1 MGCVDSAGPVRSG
14 GSVDAVD
21 SAGGSGDEAVAISSG
36 SARVAGASHAAAET
50 CGDAATDSRG
60 VSGASGTAEKS
71 LTGVA
76 THEGAAVPSVP
87 PMWRSSFPAMGT
99 RVDIIGW
106 GGEGMAI
113 VNALVEVVARHE
125 DLWSVF
131 RSSSEVSRLNAAF
144 RVDTSCVSDSGTL
157 AINGAHGSVDPTA
170 AATDAGASATSSDT
184 TKNSDAPHPTSHRP
198 QPSRE
203 GACDAGGRQGLVVS
217 EETDR
222 LLRDALRL
230 AEATGGAFNPLVGL
244 LVAAWDVRAMRA
256 AFVAGTPLPPA
267 PSARVVE
274 AALHASSWRLLSRV
288 GERQWALR
296 SVDDSAC
303 GTDTADV
310 GAPCVPG
317 DGTRDKQRE
326 RSSGRG
332 EDAANSSGARSS
344 GAQDAARVD
353 ASGARALVGCETDLG
368 TAVLPGDQ
376 GHDALS
382 PRVDLGGIAK
392 GYTADACRD
401 LAVSMGA
408 RGVLVS
414 VGTSSVSVFGTRADG
429 SAWRAGLRDPCGV
442 PTAVSGVVELPVGD
456 MASLSTSGDNLG
468 PLGSLCAARDGERG
482 VADSADDHARECAPE
497 HCDGARPVDGSGG
510 AGSSV
515 AVNAAARETTRET
528 GVGGCVY
535 DGAQSGGDC
544 VHGGAQGGGGCAG
557 GGVSGESSVAGGAGS
572 DGVIAEA
579 RTDARTHATVIAAEL
594 GAPTG
599 GGQASSLRET
609 SRETDAGGCVHGGAQ
624 GGGDCAGG
632 GVSGESS
639 VAGGAEARSDA
650 RTHATVIA
658 AELGAPTGGGQASSL
673 RETPR
678 ETGASGCVHGGAQG
692 GGGCAGGDASGGVS
706 GEGSVTGGA
715 EARSDARTHAT
726 VIAAELGAPTGGGQ
740 ASSLRETPV
749 CATDATVSSHA
760 DGAAPSSRLL
770 DHHIIDPRTGYPARA
785 GVRQVSVVA
794 TSGVLA
800 EALSTALLVDPSL
813 DVDAVV
819 ARWARVT
826 GTPASAQVVGLVRA
840 EQG

>member
-1 MGCVDSAGPVRSG
+1 M
-14 GSVDAVD
+14 GSVGAVRH
-21 SAGGSGDEAVAISSG
+21 AGGAGDEAVAISSG
-36 SARVAGASHAAAET
+36 SARAAGASHAAAET

-76 THEGAAVPSVP
+76 AHEGAADAAL
-87 PMWRSSFPAMGT
+87 MWRSSFPAMGT

-106 GGEGMAI
+106 GGEGMTI

-131 RSSSEVSRLNAAF
+131 RSSSEVSRLNAAL

-157 AINGAHGSVDPTA
+157 TINGAHGSLDPTA

-184 TKNSDAPHPTSHRP
+184 TKNSDAPHPASHSP

-203 GACDAGGRQGLVVS
+203 GACDAGVRPGLVVS

-222 LLRDALRL
+222 LLRDALTL
-230 AEATGGAFNPLVGL
+230 AEATGGAFNPLVGP

-256 AFVAGTPLPPA
+256 AFVAGTPLPSA

-344 GAQDAARVD
+344 GAQDVARVD
-353 ASGARALVGCETDLG
+353 ASGARALVGCG
-368 TAVLPGDQ
+368 TFTGAAVLPGDQ
-376 GHDALS
+376 GRDALS

-429 SAWRAGLRDPCGV
+429 SAWRAGLRDPNGA

-482 VADSADDHARECAPE
+482 IADSADDHARECAPE

-515 AVNAAARETTRET
+515 AANAIARETTRET
-528 GVGGCVY
+528 G
-535 DGAQSGGDC
+535 ASGC

-594 GAPTG
+594 G
-599 GGQASSLRET
+599 
-609 SRETDAGGCVHGGAQ
+609 
-624 GGGDCAGG
+624 
-632 GVSGESS
+632 
-639 VAGGAEARSDA
+639 VA
-650 RTHATVIA
+650 
-658 AELGAPTGGGQASSL
+658 TGGGQASSL

-678 ETGASGCVHGGAQG
+678 ETGVGGCVHGGAQG

-706 GEGSVTGGA
+706 GEGSVAGGA

-785 GVRQVSVVA
+785 GLRQVSVVA

>member
-1 MGCVDSAGPVRSG
+1 
-14 GSVDAVD
+14 
-21 SAGGSGDEAVAISSG
+21 
-36 SARVAGASHAAAET
+36 
-50 CGDAATDSRG
+50 
-60 VSGASGTAEKS
+60 
-71 LTGVA
+71 
-76 THEGAAVPSVP
+76 
-87 PMWRSSFPAMGT
+87 MWRSSFPAMGT

-106 GGEGMAI
+106 GGEGMTI

-131 RSSSEVSRLNAAF
+131 RSSSEVSRLDAAL

-157 AINGAHGSVDPTA
+157 AINGAHGSTGPTDV
-170 AATDAGASATSSDT
+170 ATAAGASATSSDT
-184 TKNSDAPHPTSHRP
+184 AKNSDAPHPASHRP

-203 GACDAGGRQGLVVS
+203 GACDAGVRQGLVVS

-222 LLRDALRL
+222 LLRDALTL
-230 AEATGGAFNPLVGL
+230 AEATGGAFNPLVGP
-244 LVAAWDVRAMRA
+244 LVAAWDVRAMRG
-256 AFVAGTPLPPA
+256 AFVAGAPLPPA

-332 EDAANSSGARSS
+332 EDTANSSGA
-344 GAQDAARVD
+344 QDTARVD

-429 SAWRAGLRDPCGV
+429 SAWRAGLRDPNGA

-468 PLGSLCAARDGERG
+468 PLGGLCAARDGERG

-497 HCDGARPVDGSGG
+497 HCDDARPVDGSG
-510 AGSSV
+510 V

-528 GVGGCVY
+528 GVGGCV
-535 DGAQSGGDC
+535 
-544 VHGGAQGGGGCAG
+544 HGGAQGGGGCAG
-557 GGVSGESSVAGGAGS
+557 GDASGGVSGAGSVAGGAGS

-609 SRETDAGGCVHGGAQ
+609 TRETGVGGCVHGGAQGGGDCAGGDASGGVSGESSVVGGAGSDGVIAEACNDARTHATVIAAEPGAPTGGGQASSLRETSRETDAGGCVHGGAQGGGGCAGGGVSGASSVAGGEARSDARTHATVIAAELGVPTGGGQASSLRETSRETDAGGCVHGGAQ
-624 GGGDCAGG
+624 GGGDCVHGGAQGGGGCAGG

-639 VAGGAEARSDA
+639 VAGGAGSDG
-650 RTHATVIA
+650 VI
-658 AELGAPTGGGQASSL
+658 
-673 RETPR
+673 
-678 ETGASGCVHGGAQG
+678 
-692 GGGCAGGDASGGVS
+692 
-706 GEGSVTGGA
+706 A

-726 VIAAELGAPTGGGQ
+726 VIASELGAPTGGGQ

>member
-1 MGCVDSAGPVRSG
+1 MGCVDSAGPVG
-14 GSVDAVD
+14 AVD

-36 SARVAGASHAAAET
+36 YARAAGASHAAAET

-60 VSGASGTAEKS
+60 VSGASGTAEKT
-71 LTGVA
+71 LTGA
-76 THEGAAVPSVP
+76 AAHEGAAVPSVP

-144 RVDTSCVSDSGTL
+144 RVDTSCVSDSGIL
-157 AINGAHGSVDPTA
+157 AINGAHGSTGPTA
-170 AATDAGASATSSDT
+170 AGASATSSDT
-184 TKNSDAPHPTSHRP
+184 TKNSDALHPASHRP

-203 GACDAGGRQGLVVS
+203 GACDAKVSPGLVVS

-222 LLRDALRL
+222 LLRDALTL
-230 AEATGGAFNPLVGL
+230 AEATGGAFNPLVGP

-326 RSSGRG
+326 RSSGRR
-332 EDAANSSGARSS
+332 EDAANSS

-368 TAVLPGDQ
+368 AAVLPGDQ

-392 GYTADACRD
+392 GYTADTCRD

-429 SAWRAGLRDPCGV
+429 SAWRAGLRDPNGA
-442 PTAVSGVVELPVGD
+442 PTAVSGVVELPAGD

-468 PLGSLCAARDGERG
+468 PLGGLCAARDGERG
-482 VADSADDHARECAPE
+482 VADSADDHARECAPD
-497 HCDGARPVDGSGG
+497 HCDGARPVDGSG
-510 AGSSV
+510 V
-515 AVNAAARETTRET
+515 AVNAVARETTRET
-528 GVGGCVY
+528 GASGCVY

-572 DGVIAEA
+572 DGVISEA
-579 RTDARTHATVIAAEL
+579 RTDARTHATVIAAEP

-632 GVSGESS
+632 DASGGVSGESS
-639 VAGGAEARSDA
+639 VAGGAGSDGVISEARTDA

-658 AELGAPTGGGQASSL
+658 AEP
-673 RETPR
+673 
-678 ETGASGCVHGGAQG
+678 
-692 GGGCAGGDASGGVS
+692 
-706 GEGSVTGGA
+706 
-715 EARSDARTHAT
+715 
-726 VIAAELGAPTGGGQ
+726 GAPTGGGQ

-770 DHHIIDPRTGYPARA
+770 NHHIIDPRTGYPARA

-840 EQG
+840 ERG

>member
-1 MGCVDSAGPVRSG
+1 MGCVDSAGPVG
-14 GSVDAVD
+14 AVD

-76 THEGAAVPSVP
+76 AHEGAAVPSVP

-230 AEATGGAFNPLVGL
+230 AEATGGAFNPLVGP
-244 LVAAWDVRAMRA
+244 LVAAWDVRAMRG
-256 AFVAGTPLPPA
+256 AFVAGAPLPPA

-332 EDAANSSGARSS
+332 EDAANSSGA
-344 GAQDAARVD
+344 QDTARVD

-429 SAWRAGLRDPCGV
+429 SAWRAGLRDPNGA

-468 PLGSLCAARDGERG
+468 PLGGLCAARDGEHG

-497 HCDGARPVDGSGG
+497 HCDDARPVDGSG
-510 AGSSV
+510 V
-515 AVNAAARETTRET
+515 AVNAAARETPRET
-528 GVGGCVY
+528 GASGCVY

-632 GVSGESS
+632 DASGGVSGESS
-639 VAGGAEARSDA
+639 VAGGAGSDGVIAEARTDA

-658 AELGAPTGGGQASSL
+658 AEP
-673 RETPR
+673 
-678 ETGASGCVHGGAQG
+678 
-692 GGGCAGGDASGGVS
+692 
-706 GEGSVTGGA
+706 
-715 EARSDARTHAT
+715 
-726 VIAAELGAPTGGGQ
+726 GAPTGGGQ

>member
-1 MGCVDSAGPVRSG
+1 
-14 GSVDAVD
+14 
-21 SAGGSGDEAVAISSG
+21 
-36 SARVAGASHAAAET
+36 
-50 CGDAATDSRG
+50 
-60 VSGASGTAEKS
+60 
-71 LTGVA
+71 
-76 THEGAAVPSVP
+76 
-87 PMWRSSFPAMGT
+87 MWRSSFPAMGT

-106 GGEGMAI
+106 GGEGMTI

-144 RVDTSCVSDSGTL
+144 RVDTSCVSDSGIL
-157 AINGAHGSVDPTA
+157 AINGAHGSTGPTD
-170 AATDAGASATSSDT
+170 AATAAGASAASSDT
-184 TKNSDAPHPTSHRP
+184 TKNSDAPHPASHRP

-203 GACDAGGRQGLVVS
+203 GTCDAGGRQGLVVS

-222 LLRDALRL
+222 LLCDALTL
-230 AEATGGAFNPLVGL
+230 AEATGGAFNPLVGP
-244 LVAAWDVRAMRA
+244 LVAAWDVRAMRG
-256 AFVAGTPLPPA
+256 AFVAGAPLPPA

-274 AALHASSWRLLSRV
+274 AALYASSWRLLSRV

-317 DGTRDKQRE
+317 DGTRNKQRE

-332 EDAANSSGARSS
+332 EDTANSSGA
-344 GAQDAARVD
+344 QDTARVD

-401 LAVSMGA
+401 LAMSMGA

-429 SAWRAGLRDPCGV
+429 SAWRAGLRDPRGA
-442 PTAVSGVVELPVGD
+442 PTAVSGVVELPAGD

-468 PLGSLCAARDGERG
+468 PLGGLCAARDGEHG
-482 VADSADDHARECAPE
+482 VADSADDHARECSPE
-497 HCDGARPVDGSGG
+497 HCDGARPVDGG
-510 AGSSV
+510 SV

-535 DGAQSGGDC
+535 
-544 VHGGAQGGGGCAG
+544 GGAQGGGGCAG
-557 GGVSGESSVAGGAGS
+557 GDASGGVSGAGSVAGG
-572 DGVIAEA
+572 AEA
-579 RTDARTHATVIAAEL
+579 RTDARTHATIIAAEL

-609 SRETDAGGCVHGGAQ
+609 T
-624 GGGDCAGG
+624 
-632 GVSGESS
+632 
-639 VAGGAEARSDA
+639 
-650 RTHATVIA
+650 
-658 AELGAPTGGGQASSL
+658 
-673 RETPR
+673 R

-692 GGGCAGGDASGGVS
+692 GGDCAGGDASGGVS
-706 GEGSVTGGA
+706 GESSVAGGA
-715 EARSDARTHAT
+715 GSDGVISEARTDARTHAT
-726 VIAAELGAPTGGGQ
+726 VIAAEPGAPTGGGQ

-749 CATDATVSSHA
+749 CATDATVSYHA

-840 EQG
+840 AQG

>member
-1 MGCVDSAGPVRSG
+1 
-14 GSVDAVD
+14 
-21 SAGGSGDEAVAISSG
+21 
-36 SARVAGASHAAAET
+36 
-50 CGDAATDSRG
+50 
-60 VSGASGTAEKS
+60 
-71 LTGVA
+71 
-76 THEGAAVPSVP
+76 
-87 PMWRSSFPAMGT
+87 MWRSSFPAMGT

-106 GGEGMAI
+106 GGEGMTI

-157 AINGAHGSVDPTA
+157 AINGAHGSTGPTDV
-170 AATDAGASATSSDT
+170 ATAAGASATSSDT
-184 TKNSDAPHPTSHRP
+184 AKNSDALHPASHRP

-203 GACDAGGRQGLVVS
+203 GACDAGVRQGLVVS

-222 LLRDALRL
+222 LLRDALTL
-230 AEATGGAFNPLVGL
+230 AEATGGAFNPLVGP
-244 LVAAWDVRAMRA
+244 LVAAWDVRAMRG
-256 AFVAGTPLPPA
+256 AFVAGAPLPPA

-332 EDAANSSGARSS
+332 EDTANSSGARSS
-344 GAQDAARVD
+344 GAQDVARVD
-353 ASGARALVGCETDLG
+353 ASGARALVGCG
-368 TAVLPGDQ
+368 TFTGAAVVPGDQ
-376 GHDALS
+376 GRDALS

-392 GYTADACRD
+392 GYTADTCRD

-429 SAWRAGLRDPCGV
+429 SAWRAGLRDPNGA
-442 PTAVSGVVELPVGD
+442 PTAVSGVVELPAGD

-468 PLGSLCAARDGERG
+468 PLGGLCAARDGERG

-497 HCDGARPVDGSGG
+497 HCDDARPADGSGV
-510 AGSSV
+510 S
-515 AVNAAARETTRET
+515 VNAAARETIRET
-528 GVGGCVY
+528 G
-535 DGAQSGGDC
+535 ASGC
-544 VHGGAQGGGGCAG
+544 VHGGGQGDGDCAG
-557 GGVSGESSVAGGAGS
+557 GDASGGVSGEG
-572 DGVIAEA
+572 
-579 RTDARTHATVIAAEL
+579 
-594 GAPTG
+594 
-599 GGQASSLRET
+599 
-609 SRETDAGGCVHGGAQ
+609 
-624 GGGDCAGG
+624 
-632 GVSGESS
+632 S

-658 AELGAPTGGGQASSL
+658 AELGAPTGG
-673 RETPR
+673 R
-678 ETGASGCVHGGAQG
+678 
-692 GGGCAGGDASGGVS
+692 
-706 GEGSVTGGA
+706 
-715 EARSDARTHAT
+715 
-726 VIAAELGAPTGGGQ
+726 Q

>member
-1 MGCVDSAGPVRSG
+1 MGAVRP
-14 GSVDAVD
+14 
-21 SAGGSGDEAVAISSG
+21 AGGSGDEAVAISSG
-36 SARVAGASHAAAET
+36 YARAAGASHAAAET

-76 THEGAAVPSVP
+76 AHEGAADAAL
-87 PMWRSSFPAMGT
+87 MWRSSFPAMGT

-106 GGEGMAI
+106 GGEGMTI

-131 RSSSEVSRLNAAF
+131 RSSSEVSRLNAAL

-157 AINGAHGSVDPTA
+157 TINGAHGSLDPTA

-184 TKNSDAPHPTSHRP
+184 TKNSDAPHPASHRP

-203 GACDAGGRQGLVVS
+203 GACDAGVRPGLVVS

-222 LLRDALRL
+222 LLRDALTL
-230 AEATGGAFNPLVGL
+230 AEATGGAFNPLVGP

-256 AFVAGTPLPPA
+256 AFVAGAPLPPA
-267 PSARVVE
+267 PPARVVE

-332 EDAANSSGARSS
+332 EDAANSSGA
-344 GAQDAARVD
+344 QDVARVD
-353 ASGARALVGCETDLG
+353 ASGARALVSCG
-368 TAVLPGDQ
+368 TFTGAAVLPGDQ
-376 GHDALS
+376 GRDALS

-429 SAWRAGLRDPCGV
+429 SAWRAGLRDPNGA

-468 PLGSLCAARDGERG
+468 PLGGLCAARDGERG
-482 VADSADDHARECAPE
+482 VADSADDHARECVPE
-497 HCDGARPVDGSGG
+497 HCDDARPVDGSG
-510 AGSSV
+510 V
-515 AVNAAARETTRET
+515 AVNAAARETPRET
-528 GVGGCVY
+528 GASGCVY

-557 GGVSGESSVAGGAGS
+557 GGVSGESSVEGGAGS
-572 DGVIAEA
+572 DGVISEA

-632 GVSGESS
+632 DASGGVSGESS
-639 VAGGAEARSDA
+639 VEGGAGSDGVISEARTDA

-658 AELGAPTGGGQASSL
+658 AEP
-673 RETPR
+673 
-678 ETGASGCVHGGAQG
+678 
-692 GGGCAGGDASGGVS
+692 
-706 GEGSVTGGA
+706 
-715 EARSDARTHAT
+715 
-726 VIAAELGAPTGGGQ
+726 GAPTGGGQ

-840 EQG
+840 ERG

>member
-1 MGCVDSAGPVRSG
+1 
-14 GSVDAVD
+14 
-21 SAGGSGDEAVAISSG
+21 
-36 SARVAGASHAAAET
+36 
-50 CGDAATDSRG
+50 
-60 VSGASGTAEKS
+60 
-71 LTGVA
+71 
-76 THEGAAVPSVP
+76 
-87 PMWRSSFPAMGT
+87 MWRSSFPAMGT

-106 GGEGMAI
+106 GGEGMTI

-131 RSSSEVSRLNAAF
+131 RSSSEISRLNAAF

-157 AINGAHGSVDPTA
+157 AINGAHGSTDPTD
-170 AATDAGASATSSDT
+170 AATAPGASAVSSDI
-184 TKNSDAPHPTSHRP
+184 TKNSDAPHPTCHRP

-222 LLRDALRL
+222 LLRDALTL
-230 AEATGGAFNPLVGL
+230 AEATGGAFNPLVGP

-256 AFVAGTPLPPA
+256 AFVAGTPLPSA

-344 GAQDAARVD
+344 GAQDVARVD
-353 ASGARALVGCETDLG
+353 ASGARALVSCETDTG
-368 TAVLPGDQ
+368 AAVLPGAQ
-376 GHDALS
+376 GRDALS

-429 SAWRAGLRDPCGV
+429 SAWRAGLRDPRGV
-442 PTAVSGVVELPVGD
+442 LTAVSGVVELPVGD

-468 PLGSLCAARDGERG
+468 PLGSLCAARDGEHG
-482 VADSADDHARECAPE
+482 VADSADDYARECAPE

-515 AVNAAARETTRET
+515 AANAIARETTRET
-528 GVGGCVY
+528 G
-535 DGAQSGGDC
+535 ASGC

-594 GAPTG
+594 GVATG

-632 GVSGESS
+632 DASGGVSGEGS

-678 ETGASGCVHGGAQG
+678 ETGVGGCVHGGAQS

-706 GEGSVTGGA
+706 GAGSVAGGA
-715 EARSDARTHAT
+715 EARTDARTHAT
-726 VIAAELGAPTGGGQ
+726 VIAAELGVPTGGGQ

-840 EQG
+840 ERG

>member
-1 MGCVDSAGPVRSG
+1 MDSVGPVRSG
-14 GSVDAVD
+14 GSVGVVR
-21 SAGGSGDEAVAISSG
+21 SAGGSGDEAVAMFPG
-36 SARVAGASHAAAET
+36 SARAAGASHTAAET

-60 VSGASGTAEKS
+60 VSGVPGAAEES
-71 LTGVA
+71 HTGVA
-76 THEGAAVPSVP
+76 AHEGAAVPSVP

-131 RSSSEVSRLNAAF
+131 RPSSEISRLNAAF
-144 RVDTSCVSDSGTL
+144 RVDSSCVPDSGTL
-157 AINGAHGSVDPTA
+157 TIRGTHGSGDPTA
-170 AATDAGASATSSDT
+170 AGASATSSDT
-184 TKNSDAPHPTSHRP
+184 TKNSDAPHASCHRP

-203 GACDAGGRQGLVVS
+203 GTSNAGVSPGLVVS

-222 LLRDALRL
+222 LLRDALTL
-230 AEATGGAFNPLVGL
+230 AEATGGAFNPLVGP

-256 AFVAGTPLPPA
+256 AFVAGAPLPPA

-274 AALHASSWRLLSRV
+274 AAVHASSWRSLSRV
-288 GERQWALR
+288 GERQWALS

-303 GTDTADV
+303 RTDAAGP
-310 GAPCVPG
+310 GARCVPG

-326 RSSGRG
+326 GALGRG
-332 EDAANSSGARSS
+332 RAGAARSG

-353 ASGARALVGCETDLG
+353 ASGARALVGCETDTG
-368 TAVLPGDQ
+368 VAVLPGDQ
-376 GHDALS
+376 GRDALS

-414 VGTSSVSVFGTRADG
+414 VGTSSVAVFGTRADV
-429 SAWRAGLRDPCGV
+429 SAWRVGMRDPRGA

-468 PLGSLCAARDGERG
+468 PLGGLGAARDGERG
-482 VADSADDHARECAPE
+482 VADSADDHAREYAPE
-497 HCDGARPVDGSGG
+497 HCDAARPVDGSGG

-515 AVNAAARETTRET
+515 AVNAAARETSRET
-528 GVGGCVY
+528 GAGG
-535 DGAQSGGDC
+535 C
-544 VHGGAQGGGGCAG
+544 VHGGAQGGGDCAG
-557 GGVSGESSVAGGAGS
+557 GDASGGVSGEGSVAGGAGS

-579 RTDARTHATVIAAEL
+579 RTDGRTHATVIAAEP

-599 GGQASSLRET
+599 RGQASSLRET
-609 SRETDAGGCVHGGAQ
+609 T
-624 GGGDCAGG
+624 
-632 GVSGESS
+632 
-639 VAGGAEARSDA
+639 
-650 RTHATVIA
+650 
-658 AELGAPTGGGQASSL
+658 
-673 RETPR
+673 
-678 ETGASGCVHGGAQG
+678 
-692 GGGCAGGDASGGVS
+692 
-706 GEGSVTGGA
+706 
-715 EARSDARTHAT
+715 
-726 VIAAELGAPTGGGQ
+726 
-740 ASSLRETPV
+740 RETPV
-749 CATDATVSSHA
+749 YATDATASSHV

-826 GTPASAQVVGLVRA
+826 GTPASAQVVGLARA

>member
-1 MGCVDSAGPVRSG
+1 
-14 GSVDAVD
+14 
-21 SAGGSGDEAVAISSG
+21 
-36 SARVAGASHAAAET
+36 
-50 CGDAATDSRG
+50 
-60 VSGASGTAEKS
+60 
-71 LTGVA
+71 
-76 THEGAAVPSVP
+76 
-87 PMWRSSFPAMGT
+87 MWRSSFPAMGT

-106 GGEGMAI
+106 GGEGMTI

-131 RSSSEVSRLNAAF
+131 RSSSEISRLNAAF

-157 AINGAHGSVDPTA
+157 AINGAHGSTDPTD
-170 AATDAGASATSSDT
+170 AATAPGASAVSSDI
-184 TKNSDAPHPTSHRP
+184 TKNSDAPHPTCHRP

-222 LLRDALRL
+222 LLRDALTL
-230 AEATGGAFNPLVGL
+230 AEATGGAFNPLVGS

-256 AFVAGTPLPPA
+256 AFVAGAPLPPA

-332 EDAANSSGARSS
+332 EDAANSSGA
-344 GAQDAARVD
+344 QDVARVD
-353 ASGARALVGCETDLG
+353 ASGARALVGCG
-368 TAVLPGDQ
+368 TFTGAAVLPGDQ
-376 GHDALS
+376 GCDALS

-497 HCDGARPVDGSGG
+497 HCDGARPVDGSG
-510 AGSSV
+510 V
-515 AVNAAARETTRET
+515 AVNAAARETPRET
-528 GVGGCVY
+528 GASGCVY

-544 VHGGAQGGGGCAG
+544 AGGDAS
-557 GGVSGESSVAGGAGS
+557 GGVSGEGSVAGDVGS
-572 DGVIAEA
+572 DGVISEA

-594 GAPTG
+594 GVATG

-609 SRETDAGGCVHGGAQ
+609 SRETDVGGCAHGG
-624 GGGDCAGG
+624 
-632 GVSGESS
+632 V
-639 VAGGAEARSDA
+639 
-650 RTHATVIA
+650 
-658 AELGAPTGGGQASSL
+658 
-673 RETPR
+673 
-678 ETGASGCVHGGAQG
+678 QG

-706 GEGSVTGGA
+706 GEGSVAGGA
-715 EARSDARTHAT
+715 EARTDARTHAT
-726 VIAAELGAPTGGGQ
+726 VIAAELGVPTGGGQ

-840 EQG
+840 ERG

>member
-1 MGCVDSAGPVRSG
+1 
-14 GSVDAVD
+14 
-21 SAGGSGDEAVAISSG
+21 
-36 SARVAGASHAAAET
+36 
-50 CGDAATDSRG
+50 
-60 VSGASGTAEKS
+60 
-71 LTGVA
+71 
-76 THEGAAVPSVP
+76 
-87 PMWRSSFPAMGT
+87 MWRSSFPAMGT

-106 GGEGMAI
+106 GGEGMTI

-144 RVDTSCVSDSGTL
+144 RVDTSCVSDSGIL
-157 AINGAHGSVDPTA
+157 AINGAHGSTGPTD
-170 AATDAGASATSSDT
+170 AATAAGASAASSDT
-184 TKNSDAPHPTSHRP
+184 TKNSDAPYPSSHCP

-203 GACDAGGRQGLVVS
+203 GACDAGGCQGLVVS

-222 LLRDALRL
+222 LLRDALTL
-230 AEATGGAFNPLVGL
+230 AEATGGAFNPLVGP
-244 LVAAWDVRAMRA
+244 LVAAWDVRAMRG
-256 AFVAGTPLPPA
+256 AFVAGAPLPPA

-274 AALHASSWRLLSRV
+274 AALYASSWRLLSRV

-332 EDAANSSGARSS
+332 EDTANSSGA
-344 GAQDAARVD
+344 QDTARVD

-429 SAWRAGLRDPCGV
+429 SAWRAGLRDPNGA

-468 PLGSLCAARDGERG
+468 PLGGLCAARDGERG
-482 VADSADDHARECAPE
+482 VADSADDHARECVPE
-497 HCDGARPVDGSGG
+497 HCDDARPADGSGV
-510 AGSSV
+510 S
-515 AVNAAARETTRET
+515 VNAAARETIRET
-528 GVGGCVY
+528 G
-535 DGAQSGGDC
+535 ASGC
-544 VHGGAQGGGGCAG
+544 VHGGGQGDGDCAG
-557 GGVSGESSVAGGAGS
+557 GDASGGVSGEG
-572 DGVIAEA
+572 
-579 RTDARTHATVIAAEL
+579 
-594 GAPTG
+594 
-599 GGQASSLRET
+599 
-609 SRETDAGGCVHGGAQ
+609 
-624 GGGDCAGG
+624 
-632 GVSGESS
+632 S

-658 AELGAPTGGGQASSL
+658 AELGAPTGGGKASSL

-678 ETGASGCVHGGAQG
+678 ETGVGGCVHGGAQG
-692 GGGCAGGDASGGVS
+692 GGGCAGGGVS
-706 GEGSVTGGA
+706 GEGSVAGGA

>member
-1 MGCVDSAGPVRSG
+1 MRAVGCVDSAGPVRSG
-14 GSVDAVD
+14 GSAGAVRPGG
-21 SAGGSGDEAVAISSG
+21 SVGAVRSGGGSGDEAVAISSG
-36 SARVAGASHAAAET
+36 YARAAGASHAAAET

-76 THEGAAVPSVP
+76 AHEGAVDAAL
-87 PMWRSSFPAMGT
+87 MWRSSFPAMGT

-230 AEATGGAFNPLVGL
+230 AEATGGAFNPLVGP
-244 LVAAWDVRAMRA
+244 LVAAWDVRAMRG
-256 AFVAGTPLPPA
+256 AFVAGAPLPPA

-317 DGTRDKQRE
+317 DGTCDKQRE

-344 GAQDAARVD
+344 GAQDVARVD
-353 ASGARALVGCETDLG
+353 ASGARALAGCETDLG

-392 GYTADACRD
+392 GYTADTCRD

-429 SAWRAGLRDPCGV
+429 SAWRVGMRDPRGA

-468 PLGSLCAARDGERG
+468 PLGGLGAARDGERG
-482 VADSADDHARECAPE
+482 VADSADDHAREYAPE
-497 HCDGARPVDGSGG
+497 HCDAARPVDGSGG

-515 AVNAAARETTRET
+515 AVNAAARETSRET
-528 GVGGCVY
+528 GAGG
-535 DGAQSGGDC
+535 C
-544 VHGGAQGGGGCAG
+544 VHGGAQGGGDCAG
-557 GGVSGESSVAGGAGS
+557 GDASGGVSGEGSVAGGAGS

-579 RTDARTHATVIAAEL
+579 RTDGRTHATVIAVEP

-609 SRETDAGGCVHGGAQ
+609 T
-624 GGGDCAGG
+624 
-632 GVSGESS
+632 
-639 VAGGAEARSDA
+639 
-650 RTHATVIA
+650 
-658 AELGAPTGGGQASSL
+658 
-673 RETPR
+673 
-678 ETGASGCVHGGAQG
+678 
-692 GGGCAGGDASGGVS
+692 
-706 GEGSVTGGA
+706 
-715 EARSDARTHAT
+715 
-726 VIAAELGAPTGGGQ
+726 
-740 ASSLRETPV
+740 RETPV
-749 CATDATVSSHA
+749 YATDATASSHV

-826 GTPASAQVVGLVRA
+826 GTPASAQIVGLARA

>member
-1 MGCVDSAGPVRSG
+1 
-14 GSVDAVD
+14 
-21 SAGGSGDEAVAISSG
+21 
-36 SARVAGASHAAAET
+36 
-50 CGDAATDSRG
+50 
-60 VSGASGTAEKS
+60 
-71 LTGVA
+71 
-76 THEGAAVPSVP
+76 
-87 PMWRSSFPAMGT
+87 MWRSSFPAMGT

-106 GGEGMAI
+106 GGEGMTI

-144 RVDTSCVSDSGTL
+144 RVDTSCVSDSGIL
-157 AINGAHGSVDPTA
+157 AINGAHGSTGPTD
-170 AATDAGASATSSDT
+170 AATAAGASAASSDT
-184 TKNSDAPHPTSHRP
+184 TKNSDAPHPASHRP

-203 GACDAGGRQGLVVS
+203 GTCDAGGRQGLVVS

-222 LLRDALRL
+222 LLCDALTL
-230 AEATGGAFNPLVGL
+230 AEATGGAFNPLVGP
-244 LVAAWDVRAMRA
+244 LVAAWDVRAMRG
-256 AFVAGTPLPPA
+256 AFVAGAPLPPA

-274 AALHASSWRLLSRV
+274 AALYASSWRLLSRV

-317 DGTRDKQRE
+317 DGTRNKQRE

-332 EDAANSSGARSS
+332 EDTANSSGA
-344 GAQDAARVD
+344 QDTARVD

-401 LAVSMGA
+401 LAMSMGA

-429 SAWRAGLRDPCGV
+429 SAWRAGLRDPRGA
-442 PTAVSGVVELPVGD
+442 PTAVSGVVELPAGD

-468 PLGSLCAARDGERG
+468 PLGGLCAARDGEHG
-482 VADSADDHARECAPE
+482 VADSADDHARECSPE
-497 HCDGARPVDGSGG
+497 HCDGARPVDGG
-510 AGSSV
+510 SV

-535 DGAQSGGDC
+535 GGAQGGGGCAGGDASGGVSGAGSVAGGAEARTDARTHATIIAAELGAPTGGGQASSLRETTRETGASGC

-557 GGVSGESSVAGGAGS
+557 GDASGGVSGAGSVAGGAGS

-594 GAPTG
+594 GVATG
-599 GGQASSLRET
+599 GGQASSL
-609 SRETDAGGCVHGGAQ
+609 H
-624 GGGDCAGG
+624 
-632 GVSGESS
+632 
-639 VAGGAEARSDA
+639 
-650 RTHATVIA
+650 
-658 AELGAPTGGGQASSL
+658 
-673 RETPR
+673 
-678 ETGASGCVHGGAQG
+678 
-692 GGGCAGGDASGGVS
+692 
-706 GEGSVTGGA
+706 
-715 EARSDARTHAT
+715 
-726 VIAAELGAPTGGGQ
+726 
-740 ASSLRETPV
+740 ETPV

-840 EQG
+840 AQG

>member
-1 MGCVDSAGPVRSG
+1 
-14 GSVDAVD
+14 
-21 SAGGSGDEAVAISSG
+21 
-36 SARVAGASHAAAET
+36 
-50 CGDAATDSRG
+50 
-60 VSGASGTAEKS
+60 
-71 LTGVA
+71 
-76 THEGAAVPSVP
+76 
-87 PMWRSSFPAMGT
+87 MWRSSFPAMGT

-144 RVDTSCVSDSGTL
+144 RVGTSCVSDSGTL
-157 AINGAHGSVDPTA
+157 AINGAHGSTGPAA
-170 AATDAGASATSSDT
+170 AATAAGASTTSSDT
-184 TKNSDAPHPTSHRP
+184 TKNSDAPHPASHRP

-222 LLRDALRL
+222 LLRDALTL
-230 AEATGGAFNPLVGL
+230 AEATGGAFNPLVGP
-244 LVAAWDVRAMRA
+244 LVAAWDVRAMRG
-256 AFVAGTPLPPA
+256 AFVAGAPLPPA

-274 AALHASSWRLLSRV
+274 TALHASSWRSLMRL

-303 GTDTADV
+303 GNDTADV

-332 EDAANSSGARSS
+332 EDAANSR
-344 GAQDAARVD
+344 GAQDMARVD

-376 GHDALS
+376 GRDALS

-429 SAWRAGLRDPCGV
+429 SAWRAGLRDPNGA

-468 PLGSLCAARDGERG
+468 PLGGLCAARDGERG

-497 HCDGARPVDGSGG
+497 HCDDARPVDGSG
-510 AGSSV
+510 V

-528 GVGGCVY
+528 GVGG
-535 DGAQSGGDC
+535 C

-579 RTDARTHATVIAAEL
+579 R
-594 GAPTG
+594 
-599 GGQASSLRET
+599 
-609 SRETDAGGCVHGGAQ
+609 
-624 GGGDCAGG
+624 
-632 GVSGESS
+632 
-639 VAGGAEARSDA
+639 SDA

-658 AELGAPTGGGQASSL
+658 AELG
-673 RETPR
+673 
-678 ETGASGCVHGGAQG
+678 V
-692 GGGCAGGDASGGVS
+692 
-706 GEGSVTGGA
+706 
-715 EARSDARTHAT
+715 
-726 VIAAELGAPTGGGQ
+726 PTGGGQ

>member
-1 MGCVDSAGPVRSG
+1 MRAVGCVDSAGPVGAVDSAGPVRSG
-14 GSVDAVD
+14 GSVGAVR

-36 SARVAGASHAAAET
+36 SARAAGASHAAAET

-60 VSGASGTAEKS
+60 ASGASGTAEKT
-71 LTGVA
+71 LTGA
-76 THEGAAVPSVP
+76 AAHEGAAVPSVP

-144 RVDTSCVSDSGTL
+144 RVDTSCVSDSGIL
-157 AINGAHGSVDPTA
+157 AINGAHGSTGPTA
-170 AATDAGASATSSDT
+170 AGASATSSDT
-184 TKNSDAPHPTSHRP
+184 TKNSDALHPASHRP

-203 GACDAGGRQGLVVS
+203 GACDAKVSPGLVVS

-222 LLRDALRL
+222 LLRDALTL
-230 AEATGGAFNPLVGL
+230 AEATGGAFNPLVGP

-326 RSSGRG
+326 RSSGRR
-332 EDAANSSGARSS
+332 EDAANSS

-368 TAVLPGDQ
+368 AAVLPGDQ

-392 GYTADACRD
+392 GYTADTCRD

-429 SAWRAGLRDPCGV
+429 SAWRAGLRDPNGA
-442 PTAVSGVVELPVGD
+442 PTAVSGVVELPAGD

-468 PLGSLCAARDGERG
+468 PLGGLCAARDGERG
-482 VADSADDHARECAPE
+482 VADSADDHARECAPD
-497 HCDGARPVDGSGG
+497 HCDGARPVDGSG
-510 AGSSV
+510 V
-515 AVNAAARETTRET
+515 AVNAVARETTRET
-528 GVGGCVY
+528 GASGCVY

-572 DGVIAEA
+572 DGVISEA
-579 RTDARTHATVIAAEL
+579 RTDARTHATVIAAEP

-632 GVSGESS
+632 DASGGVSGESS
-639 VAGGAEARSDA
+639 VAGGAGSDGVISEARTDA

-658 AELGAPTGGGQASSL
+658 AEP
-673 RETPR
+673 
-678 ETGASGCVHGGAQG
+678 
-692 GGGCAGGDASGGVS
+692 
-706 GEGSVTGGA
+706 
-715 EARSDARTHAT
+715 
-726 VIAAELGAPTGGGQ
+726 GAPTGGGQ

-840 EQG
+840 ERG

>member
-1 MGCVDSAGPVRSG
+1 
-14 GSVDAVD
+14 
-21 SAGGSGDEAVAISSG
+21 
-36 SARVAGASHAAAET
+36 
-50 CGDAATDSRG
+50 
-60 VSGASGTAEKS
+60 
-71 LTGVA
+71 
-76 THEGAAVPSVP
+76 
-87 PMWRSSFPAMGT
+87 MWRSSFPAMGT

-106 GGEGMAI
+106 GGEGMTI

-131 RSSSEVSRLNAAF
+131 RSSSEVSRLNAAL

-157 AINGAHGSVDPTA
+157 TINGAHGSLDPTA

-184 TKNSDAPHPTSHRP
+184 TKNSDAPHPASHSP

-203 GACDAGGRQGLVVS
+203 GACDAGVRPGLVVS

-222 LLRDALRL
+222 LLRDALTL
-230 AEATGGAFNPLVGL
+230 AEATGGAFNPLVGP

-256 AFVAGTPLPPA
+256 AFVAGTPLPSA

-344 GAQDAARVD
+344 GAQDVARVD
-353 ASGARALVGCETDLG
+353 ASGARALVGCG
-368 TAVLPGDQ
+368 TFTGAAVLPGDQ
-376 GHDALS
+376 GRDALS

-429 SAWRAGLRDPCGV
+429 SAWRAGLRDPNGA

-482 VADSADDHARECAPE
+482 IADSADDHARECAPE
-497 HCDGARPVDGSGG
+497 HCDGARPVDGS
-510 AGSSV
+510 SV

-528 GVGGCVY
+528 GVGGCV
-535 DGAQSGGDC
+535 
-544 VHGGAQGGGGCAG
+544 
-557 GGVSGESSVAGGAGS
+557 
-572 DGVIAEA
+572 
-579 RTDARTHATVIAAEL
+579 
-594 GAPTG
+594 
-599 GGQASSLRET
+599 
-609 SRETDAGGCVHGGAQ
+609 HGGAQ

-632 GVSGESS
+632 DASGGVSGEGS

-658 AELGAPTGGGQASSL
+658 AELGAPTGGGKASSL

>member
-1 MGCVDSAGPVRSG
+1 MGRVDSAGPVRSG
-14 GSVDAVD
+14 DSVGAVR
-21 SAGGSGDEAVAISSG
+21 SAGGSRDEAVAISSG
-36 SARVAGASHAAAET
+36 YARAAGASHTAAET

-60 VSGASGTAEKS
+60 VSGASGTAEKT
-71 LTGVA
+71 LTGA
-76 THEGAAVPSVP
+76 AAHEGAADAAL
-87 PMWRSSFPAMGT
+87 MWRSSFPAMGT

-157 AINGAHGSVDPTA
+157 AINGAHGSTSPTG
-170 AATDAGASATSSDT
+170 AGASATSSDT
-184 TKNSDAPHPTSHRP
+184 TKNSDALHPASHRP

-222 LLRDALRL
+222 LLRDALTL
-230 AEATGGAFNPLVGL
+230 AEATGGAFNPLVGP

-256 AFVAGTPLPPA
+256 AFVAGAPLPPA

-274 AALHASSWRLLSRV
+274 AALHASSWRSLSRV

-303 GTDTADV
+303 GTDTVDV

-317 DGTRDKQRE
+317 DGIRDKQRE

-332 EDAANSSGARSS
+332 EDAANSSGA
-344 GAQDAARVD
+344 QDMARVD

-368 TAVLPGDQ
+368 AAVLPGDQ

-392 GYTADACRD
+392 GYTADTCRD

-429 SAWRAGLRDPCGV
+429 SAWRAGLRDPNGA
-442 PTAVSGVVELPVGD
+442 PTAVSGVVELPAGD

-468 PLGSLCAARDGERG
+468 PLGGLCAARDGERG
-482 VADSADDHARECAPE
+482 VADSADDHARECAPD
-497 HCDGARPVDGSGG
+497 HCDDARPVDGSG
-510 AGSSV
+510 V
-515 AVNAAARETTRET
+515 AVNAAA
-528 GVGGCVY
+528 
-535 DGAQSGGDC
+535 
-544 VHGGAQGGGGCAG
+544 
-557 GGVSGESSVAGGAGS
+557 
-572 DGVIAEA
+572 
-579 RTDARTHATVIAAEL
+579 
-594 GAPTG
+594 
-599 GGQASSLRET
+599 
-609 SRETDAGGCVHGGAQ
+609 
-624 GGGDCAGG
+624 
-632 GVSGESS
+632 
-639 VAGGAEARSDA
+639 
-650 RTHATVIA
+650 
-658 AELGAPTGGGQASSL
+658 

-678 ETGASGCVHGGAQG
+678 ETGASGCVYDGAQS

-706 GEGSVTGGA
+706 GESSVAGG
-715 EARSDARTHAT
+715 EARSDARTHTT
-726 VIAAELGAPTGGGQ
+726 VIAAELGVPTGGGQ

>member
-1 MGCVDSAGPVRSG
+1 MGCVDSAGSVGSVDSVGPVRSG
-14 GSVDAVD
+14 DSVGAVR
-21 SAGGSGDEAVAISSG
+21 SGGGSGDEAVAISSG
-36 SARVAGASHAAAET
+36 SARAAGASHAAAET

-76 THEGAAVPSVP
+76 AHEGAADAAL
-87 PMWRSSFPAMGT
+87 MWRSSFPAMGT

-157 AINGAHGSVDPTA
+157 AINGAHGSTGPAD

-184 TKNSDAPHPTSHRP
+184 TKNSDAPHPASHRP

-203 GACDAGGRQGLVVS
+203 GACDAKVSPGLVVS
-217 EETDR
+217 EEADR
-222 LLRDALRL
+222 LLRDALTL
-230 AEATGGAFNPLVGL
+230 AEATGGAFNPLIGP

-274 AALHASSWRLLSRV
+274 AAVRASSWRLLSRV

-303 GTDTADV
+303 GTDTVDV

-317 DGTRDKQRE
+317 DGIRDKQRE
-326 RSSGRG
+326 RSSGRR
-332 EDAANSSGARSS
+332 EDAANSS

-353 ASGARALVGCETDLG
+353 ASGARALVGCG
-368 TAVLPGDQ
+368 TFTGAAVVPGDQ
-376 GHDALS
+376 GRDALS

-392 GYTADACRD
+392 GYTADTCRD

-429 SAWRAGLRDPCGV
+429 SAWRAGLRDPNGA
-442 PTAVSGVVELPVGD
+442 PTAVSGVVELPAGD

-468 PLGSLCAARDGERG
+468 PLGGLCAARDGERG

-497 HCDGARPVDGSGG
+497 HCDGARPVDGG
-510 AGSSV
+510 SV

-528 GVGGCVY
+528 G
-535 DGAQSGGDC
+535 ASGC

-594 GAPTG
+594 GVATG

-609 SRETDAGGCVHGGAQ
+609 TRETGVGGCVYGGAQ
-624 GGGDCAGG
+624 GGGDCVGVDASG
-632 GVSGESS
+632 GVSGAGS
-639 VAGGAEARSDA
+639 VAGGAEARTDA

-678 ETGASGCVHGGAQG
+678 ETGVGGCVHGGAQS

-706 GEGSVTGGA
+706 GAGSVAGGA
-715 EARSDARTHAT
+715 EARTDARTHAT
-726 VIAAELGAPTGGGQ
+726 VIAAELSVPTGGGQ

>member
-1 MGCVDSAGPVRSG
+1 MGCVDSAGPVG
-14 GSVDAVD
+14 AVD

-76 THEGAAVPSVP
+76 AHEGAAVPSVP

-184 TKNSDAPHPTSHRP
+184 AKNSDAPHPASHRP

-203 GACDAGGRQGLVVS
+203 GACDAGVRQGLVVS

-222 LLRDALRL
+222 LLRDALTL
-230 AEATGGAFNPLVGL
+230 AEATGGAFNPLVGS
-244 LVAAWDVRAMRA
+244 LVAAWDVRAMRG
-256 AFVAGTPLPPA
+256 AFVAGAPLPPA

-344 GAQDAARVD
+344 GAQDVARVD
-353 ASGARALVGCETDLG
+353 ASGARALVGCG
-368 TAVLPGDQ
+368 TFTGAAVVPGDQ
-376 GHDALS
+376 GRDALS

-392 GYTADACRD
+392 GYTADTCRD

-429 SAWRAGLRDPCGV
+429 SAWRAGLRDPNGA
-442 PTAVSGVVELPVGD
+442 PTAVSGVVELPAGD

-468 PLGSLCAARDGERG
+468 PLGGLCAARDGERG

-497 HCDGARPVDGSGG
+497 HCDGARPVDGG
-510 AGSSV
+510 SV

-528 GVGGCVY
+528 G
-535 DGAQSGGDC
+535 ASGC

-579 RTDARTHATVIAAEL
+579 RT
-594 GAPTG
+594 
-599 GGQASSLRET
+599 
-609 SRETDAGGCVHGGAQ
+609 
-624 GGGDCAGG
+624 
-632 GVSGESS
+632 
-639 VAGGAEARSDA
+639 DA

-726 VIAAELGAPTGGGQ
+726 VIAAEPGAPTGGGQ

-826 GTPASAQVVGLVRA
+826 GTPASAQVVGLARA

>member
-1 MGCVDSAGPVRSG
+1 
-14 GSVDAVD
+14 
-21 SAGGSGDEAVAISSG
+21 
-36 SARVAGASHAAAET
+36 
-50 CGDAATDSRG
+50 
-60 VSGASGTAEKS
+60 
-71 LTGVA
+71 
-76 THEGAAVPSVP
+76 
-87 PMWRSSFPAMGT
+87 MWRSSFPAMGT

-106 GGEGMAI
+106 GGEGMTI

-144 RVDTSCVSDSGTL
+144 RVDTSCVSDSGIL
-157 AINGAHGSVDPTA
+157 AINGAHGSTGPTD
-170 AATDAGASATSSDT
+170 AATAAGASAASSDT
-184 TKNSDAPHPTSHRP
+184 TKNSDAPHPASHRP

-203 GACDAGGRQGLVVS
+203 GTCDAGGRQGLVVS

-222 LLRDALRL
+222 LLCDALTL
-230 AEATGGAFNPLVGL
+230 AEATGGAFNPLVGP
-244 LVAAWDVRAMRA
+244 LVAAWDVRAMRG
-256 AFVAGTPLPPA
+256 AFVAGAPLPPA

-353 ASGARALVGCETDLG
+353 ASGARALVGCETDTG
-368 TAVLPGDQ
+368 AAVLPGDQ
-376 GHDALS
+376 GRDALS

-429 SAWRAGLRDPCGV
+429 SAWRAGLRDPNGA

-468 PLGSLCAARDGERG
+468 PLGGLCAARNGERG

-497 HCDGARPVDGSGG
+497 HCDDARPVDGSG
-510 AGSSV
+510 V

-528 GVGGCVY
+528 GVGG
-535 DGAQSGGDC
+535 C

-632 GVSGESS
+632 DASGGVSGAGS
-639 VAGGAEARSDA
+639 VAGGAEARTDA

-658 AELGAPTGGGQASSL
+658 AELG
-673 RETPR
+673 
-678 ETGASGCVHGGAQG
+678 V
-692 GGGCAGGDASGGVS
+692 
-706 GEGSVTGGA
+706 
-715 EARSDARTHAT
+715 
-726 VIAAELGAPTGGGQ
+726 PTGGGQ

>member
-1 MGCVDSAGPVRSG
+1 MGAVRP
-14 GSVDAVD
+14 
-21 SAGGSGDEAVAISSG
+21 AGGAGDEAVAISSG
-36 SARVAGASHAAAET
+36 YARAAGASHAAAET

-60 VSGASGTAEKS
+60 VSGASGTAEKT

-76 THEGAAVPSVP
+76 AHEGAAVPSVP

-106 GGEGMAI
+106 GGEGMTI

-131 RSSSEVSRLNAAF
+131 RVSSEVSRLNAAF
-144 RVDTSCVSDSGTL
+144 RVDTSCVSDSGIL
-157 AINGAHGSVDPTA
+157 AINGAHGSTGPTD
-170 AATDAGASATSSDT
+170 AATAAGASAASSDT
-184 TKNSDAPHPTSHRP
+184 TKNSDAPYPSSHCP

-203 GACDAGGRQGLVVS
+203 GACDAGGCQGLVVS

-222 LLRDALRL
+222 LLRDALTL
-230 AEATGGAFNPLVGL
+230 AEATGGAFNPLVGP
-244 LVAAWDVRAMRA
+244 LVAAWDVRAMRG
-256 AFVAGTPLPPA
+256 AFVAGAPLPPA

-274 AALHASSWRLLSRV
+274 AALYASSWRLLSRV

-332 EDAANSSGARSS
+332 EDTANSSGA
-344 GAQDAARVD
+344 QDTARVD

-429 SAWRAGLRDPCGV
+429 SAWRAGLRDPNGA

-468 PLGSLCAARDGERG
+468 PLGGLCAARDGERG
-482 VADSADDHARECAPE
+482 VADSADDHARECVPE
-497 HCDGARPVDGSGG
+497 HCDDARPADGSGV
-510 AGSSV
+510 S
-515 AVNAAARETTRET
+515 VNAAARETIRET
-528 GVGGCVY
+528 G
-535 DGAQSGGDC
+535 ASGC
-544 VHGGAQGGGGCAG
+544 VHGGGQGDGDCAG
-557 GGVSGESSVAGGAGS
+557 GDASGGVSGEGSVAGGAGS
-572 DGVIAEA
+572 DGVI
-579 RTDARTHATVIAAEL
+579 
-594 GAPTG
+594 
-599 GGQASSLRET
+599 
-609 SRETDAGGCVHGGAQ
+609 
-624 GGGDCAGG
+624 
-632 GVSGESS
+632 
-639 VAGGAEARSDA
+639 AEARSDA

-658 AELGAPTGGGQASSL
+658 AELG
-673 RETPR
+673 
-678 ETGASGCVHGGAQG
+678 V
-692 GGGCAGGDASGGVS
+692 
-706 GEGSVTGGA
+706 
-715 EARSDARTHAT
+715 
-726 VIAAELGAPTGGGQ
+726 PTGGGQ

>member
-1 MGCVDSAGPVRSG
+1 MGAVRP
-14 GSVDAVD
+14 
-21 SAGGSGDEAVAISSG
+21 AGGAGDEAVAISSG
-36 SARVAGASHAAAET
+36 YARAAGASHAAAET

-60 VSGASGTAEKS
+60 VSGASGTAEKT

-76 THEGAAVPSVP
+76 AHEGAADAAL
-87 PMWRSSFPAMGT
+87 MWRSSFPAMGT

-106 GGEGMAI
+106 GGEGMTI

-131 RSSSEVSRLNAAF
+131 RSSSEVSRLNAAL

-157 AINGAHGSVDPTA
+157 AINGAHGSTGPTDV
-170 AATDAGASATSSDT
+170 ATAAGASATSSDT
-184 TKNSDAPHPTSHRP
+184 AKNSDALHPASHSP

-222 LLRDALRL
+222 LLRDALTL
-230 AEATGGAFNPLVGL
+230 AEATGGAFNPLVGP

-256 AFVAGTPLPPA
+256 AFVAGTPLPSA

-344 GAQDAARVD
+344 GAQDVARVD
-353 ASGARALVGCETDLG
+353 ASGARALVGFG
-368 TAVLPGDQ
+368 TFTGAAVLPGDQ
-376 GHDALS
+376 GRDALS

-497 HCDGARPVDGSGG
+497 HCDGARPADGSGV
-510 AGSSV
+510 S
-515 AVNAAARETTRET
+515 VNAAARETIRET
-528 GVGGCVY
+528 G
-535 DGAQSGGDC
+535 
-544 VHGGAQGGGGCAG
+544 
-557 GGVSGESSVAGGAGS
+557 
-572 DGVIAEA
+572 
-579 RTDARTHATVIAAEL
+579 
-594 GAPTG
+594 
-599 GGQASSLRET
+599 AS
-609 SRETDAGGCVHGGAQ
+609 GCVHGGAQ
-624 GGGDCAGG
+624 GDGDCAGG
-632 GVSGESS
+632 DASGGVSGEGS

-706 GEGSVTGGA
+706 GEGSVAGGAEARSDARTHATVIAAELGAPTGGGQASSLRETPRETGASGCVHGGAQGGGGCAGGDASGGVSGEGSVAGGA

>member
-1 MGCVDSAGPVRSG
+1 MGCVDSAGSVGSVDSVGPVRSG
-14 GSVDAVD
+14 DSVGAVR
-21 SAGGSGDEAVAISSG
+21 SGGGSGDEAVAISSG
-36 SARVAGASHAAAET
+36 SARAAGASHAATET

-76 THEGAAVPSVP
+76 AHEGAADAAL
-87 PMWRSSFPAMGT
+87 MWRSSFPAMGT

-157 AINGAHGSVDPTA
+157 AINGAHGSTGPAD

-184 TKNSDAPHPTSHRP
+184 TKNSDAPHPASHRP

-203 GACDAGGRQGLVVS
+203 GACDAKASPGLVVS
-217 EETDR
+217 EEADR
-222 LLRDALRL
+222 LLRDALTL
-230 AEATGGAFNPLVGL
+230 AEATGGAFNPLIGP

-274 AALHASSWRLLSRV
+274 AAVRASSWRLLSRV

-303 GTDTADV
+303 GTDTVDV

-317 DGTRDKQRE
+317 DGIRDKQRE
-326 RSSGRG
+326 RSSGRR
-332 EDAANSSGARSS
+332 EDAANSS

-376 GHDALS
+376 GRDALS

-497 HCDGARPVDGSGG
+497 HCDGARPVDGG
-510 AGSSV
+510 SV
-515 AVNAAARETTRET
+515 AVNAAAHETTRET
-528 GVGGCVY
+528 G
-535 DGAQSGGDC
+535 ASGC

-594 GAPTG
+594 GVATG

-609 SRETDAGGCVHGGAQ
+609 TRETGVGGCVYGGAQ
-624 GGGDCAGG
+624 GGGDCVGVDASG
-632 GVSGESS
+632 GVSGAGS
-639 VAGGAEARSDA
+639 VAGGAEARTDA

-673 RETPR
+673 REIT
-678 ETGASGCVHGGAQG
+678 
-692 GGGCAGGDASGGVS
+692 
-706 GEGSVTGGA
+706 
-715 EARSDARTHAT
+715 
-726 VIAAELGAPTGGGQ
+726 
-740 ASSLRETPV
+740 RETPM
-749 CATDATVSSHA
+749 CAADATASSHV

>member
-1 MGCVDSAGPVRSG
+1 
-14 GSVDAVD
+14 
-21 SAGGSGDEAVAISSG
+21 
-36 SARVAGASHAAAET
+36 
-50 CGDAATDSRG
+50 
-60 VSGASGTAEKS
+60 
-71 LTGVA
+71 
-76 THEGAAVPSVP
+76 
-87 PMWRSSFPAMGT
+87 MWRSSFPAMGT

-106 GGEGMAI
+106 GGEGMTI

-157 AINGAHGSVDPTA
+157 AINGAHGSTGPTDV
-170 AATDAGASATSSDT
+170 ATAAGASATSSDT
-184 TKNSDAPHPTSHRP
+184 AKNSDALHPASHRP

-203 GACDAGGRQGLVVS
+203 GACDAGVRQGLVVS

-222 LLRDALRL
+222 LLRDALTL
-230 AEATGGAFNPLVGL
+230 AEATGGAFNPLVGP
-244 LVAAWDVRAMRA
+244 LVAAWDVRAMRG
-256 AFVAGTPLPPA
+256 AFVAGAPLPPA

-332 EDAANSSGARSS
+332 EDTANSSGARSS
-344 GAQDAARVD
+344 GAQDVARVD
-353 ASGARALVGCETDLG
+353 ASGARALVGCG
-368 TAVLPGDQ
+368 TFTGAAVVPGDQ
-376 GHDALS
+376 GRDALS

-392 GYTADACRD
+392 GYTADTCRD

-429 SAWRAGLRDPCGV
+429 SAWRAGLRDPNGA
-442 PTAVSGVVELPVGD
+442 PTAVSGVVELPAGD

-468 PLGSLCAARDGERG
+468 PLGGLCAARDGERG

-497 HCDGARPVDGSGG
+497 HCDDARPADGSGV
-510 AGSSV
+510 S
-515 AVNAAARETTRET
+515 VNAAARETIRETGASGCVHGGGQGDGDCAGGDASGGVSGEGSVAGGAEARSDARTHATVIAAEPGAPTGGGKASSLRETPRET
-528 GVGGCVY
+528 GVGG
-535 DGAQSGGDC
+535 C

-557 GGVSGESSVAGGAGS
+557 GGVSGEG
-572 DGVIAEA
+572 
-579 RTDARTHATVIAAEL
+579 
-594 GAPTG
+594 
-599 GGQASSLRET
+599 
-609 SRETDAGGCVHGGAQ
+609 
-624 GGGDCAGG
+624 
-632 GVSGESS
+632 S

-658 AELGAPTGGGQASSL
+658 AELGAPTGG
-673 RETPR
+673 R
-678 ETGASGCVHGGAQG
+678 
-692 GGGCAGGDASGGVS
+692 
-706 GEGSVTGGA
+706 
-715 EARSDARTHAT
+715 
-726 VIAAELGAPTGGGQ
+726 Q

>member
-1 MGCVDSAGPVRSG
+1 MGAVRP
-14 GSVDAVD
+14 
-21 SAGGSGDEAVAISSG
+21 AGGAGDEAVAISSG
-36 SARVAGASHAAAET
+36 YARAAGASHAAAET

-60 VSGASGTAEKS
+60 VSGASGTAEKT
-71 LTGVA
+71 LTGA
-76 THEGAAVPSVP
+76 AAHEGAAVPSVP

-106 GGEGMAI
+106 GGEGMTI

-144 RVDTSCVSDSGTL
+144 RVDASCVSDSGTL
-157 AINGAHGSVDPTA
+157 AINGAHGSTGPTDV
-170 AATDAGASATSSDT
+170 ATAAGASATSSDT
-184 TKNSDAPHPTSHRP
+184 AKNSDALHPASHRP

-203 GACDAGGRQGLVVS
+203 GACDAKVSPGLVVS

-222 LLRDALRL
+222 LLRDALTL
-230 AEATGGAFNPLVGL
+230 AEATGGAFNPLIGP

-256 AFVAGTPLPPA
+256 AFVAGAPLPPA

-303 GTDTADV
+303 GNDTADV

-326 RSSGRG
+326 CSSGRR
-332 EDAANSSGARSS
+332 EDAANSS

-368 TAVLPGDQ
+368 AAVLPGDQ

-392 GYTADACRD
+392 GYTADTCRD

-429 SAWRAGLRDPCGV
+429 SAWRAGLRDPNGA
-442 PTAVSGVVELPVGD
+442 PTAVSGVVELPAGD

-468 PLGSLCAARDGERG
+468 PLGGLCAARDGERG
-482 VADSADDHARECAPE
+482 VADSADDHARECAPD
-497 HCDGARPVDGSGG
+497 HCDGARPVDGSG
-510 AGSSV
+510 V
-515 AVNAAARETTRET
+515 AVNAVARETTRET
-528 GVGGCVY
+528 GASGCVY

-572 DGVIAEA
+572 DGVISEA
-579 RTDARTHATVIAAEL
+579 RTDARTHATVIAAEP

-632 GVSGESS
+632 DASGGVSGESS
-639 VAGGAEARSDA
+639 VAGGAGSDGVISEARTDA

-658 AELGAPTGGGQASSL
+658 AEP
-673 RETPR
+673 
-678 ETGASGCVHGGAQG
+678 
-692 GGGCAGGDASGGVS
+692 
-706 GEGSVTGGA
+706 
-715 EARSDARTHAT
+715 
-726 VIAAELGAPTGGGQ
+726 GAPTGGGQ

-840 EQG
+840 ERG

>member
-1 MGCVDSAGPVRSG
+1 MGCVDSAGPVG
-14 GSVDAVD
+14 AVD

-76 THEGAAVPSVP
+76 AHEGAAVPSVP

-230 AEATGGAFNPLVGL
+230 AEATGGAFNPLVGP
-244 LVAAWDVRAMRA
+244 LVAAWDVRAMRG
-256 AFVAGTPLPPA
+256 AFVAGAPLPPA

-332 EDAANSSGARSS
+332 EDAANSSGA
-344 GAQDAARVD
+344 QDTARVD

-429 SAWRAGLRDPCGV
+429 SAWRAGLRDPNGA

-468 PLGSLCAARDGERG
+468 PLGGLCAARDGEHG

-497 HCDGARPVDGSGG
+497 HCDDARPVDGSG
-510 AGSSV
+510 V
-515 AVNAAARETTRET
+515 AVNAAARETPRET
-528 GVGGCVY
+528 GASGCVY

-632 GVSGESS
+632 DASGGVSGESS
-639 VAGGAEARSDA
+639 VAGGAGSDGVISEARTDA

-658 AELGAPTGGGQASSL
+658 AEP
-673 RETPR
+673 
-678 ETGASGCVHGGAQG
+678 
-692 GGGCAGGDASGGVS
+692 
-706 GEGSVTGGA
+706 
-715 EARSDARTHAT
+715 
-726 VIAAELGAPTGGGQ
+726 GAPTGGGQ

>member
-1 MGCVDSAGPVRSG
+1 MSVGAVDSVGPVRSG
-14 GSVDAVD
+14 GSVGVVR
-21 SAGGSGDEAVAISSG
+21 SAGGSGDEAVAMFPG
-36 SARVAGASHAAAET
+36 SARAAGASHTAAET

-60 VSGASGTAEKS
+60 VSGVPGAAEES
-71 LTGVA
+71 HTGVA
-76 THEGAAVPSVP
+76 AHEGAAVPSVP

-131 RSSSEVSRLNAAF
+131 RPSSEISRLNAAF
-144 RVDTSCVSDSGTL
+144 RVDSSCVPDSGTL
-157 AINGAHGSVDPTA
+157 TIRGTHGSGDPTA
-170 AATDAGASATSSDT
+170 AGASATSSDT
-184 TKNSDAPHPTSHRP
+184 TKNSDAPHASCHRP

-203 GACDAGGRQGLVVS
+203 GTSNAGVSPGLVVS

-222 LLRDALRL
+222 LLRDALTL
-230 AEATGGAFNPLVGL
+230 AEATGGAFNPLVGP

-256 AFVAGTPLPPA
+256 AFVAGAPLPPA

-274 AALHASSWRLLSRV
+274 AAVHASSWRSLSRV
-288 GERQWALR
+288 GERQWALS

-303 GTDTADV
+303 RTDTAGP
-310 GAPCVPG
+310 GARCVPG

-326 RSSGRG
+326 GALGRG
-332 EDAANSSGARSS
+332 RAGAARSG

-353 ASGARALVGCETDLG
+353 ASGARALVGCETDTG
-368 TAVLPGDQ
+368 VAVLPGDQ
-376 GHDALS
+376 GRDALS

-414 VGTSSVSVFGTRADG
+414 VGTSSVAVFGTRADG
-429 SAWRAGLRDPCGV
+429 SAWRVGMRDPRGA

-468 PLGSLCAARDGERG
+468 PLGGLGAARDGERG
-482 VADSADDHARECAPE
+482 VADSADDHAREYAPE
-497 HCDGARPVDGSGG
+497 HCDAARPVDGSGG

-515 AVNAAARETTRET
+515 AVNAAARETSRET
-528 GVGGCVY
+528 GAGG
-535 DGAQSGGDC
+535 C
-544 VHGGAQGGGGCAG
+544 VHGGAQGGGDCAG
-557 GGVSGESSVAGGAGS
+557 GDASGGVSGEGSVAGGAGS

-579 RTDARTHATVIAAEL
+579 RTDGRTHATVIAAEP

-609 SRETDAGGCVHGGAQ
+609 T
-624 GGGDCAGG
+624 
-632 GVSGESS
+632 
-639 VAGGAEARSDA
+639 
-650 RTHATVIA
+650 
-658 AELGAPTGGGQASSL
+658 
-673 RETPR
+673 
-678 ETGASGCVHGGAQG
+678 
-692 GGGCAGGDASGGVS
+692 
-706 GEGSVTGGA
+706 
-715 EARSDARTHAT
+715 
-726 VIAAELGAPTGGGQ
+726 
-740 ASSLRETPV
+740 RETPV
-749 CATDATVSSHA
+749 YATDATASSHV

-826 GTPASAQVVGLVRA
+826 GTPASAQVVGLARA

>member
-1 MGCVDSAGPVRSG
+1 
-14 GSVDAVD
+14 
-21 SAGGSGDEAVAISSG
+21 
-36 SARVAGASHAAAET
+36 
-50 CGDAATDSRG
+50 
-60 VSGASGTAEKS
+60 
-71 LTGVA
+71 
-76 THEGAAVPSVP
+76 
-87 PMWRSSFPAMGT
+87 MWRSSFPAMGT

-113 VNALVEVVARHE
+113 VNTLVEVVARHE

-144 RVDTSCVSDSGTL
+144 RVDTSCVPDSGTL
-157 AINGAHGSVDPTA
+157 TINGAHGSVDPAA
-170 AATDAGASATSSDT
+170 AATTAGASATSSDT
-184 TKNSDAPHPTSHRP
+184 TKNSDAPHPASHRP

-222 LLRDALRL
+222 LLRDALTL
-230 AEATGGAFNPLVGL
+230 AEVTGGAFNPLVGP
-244 LVAAWDVRAMRA
+244 LVAAWDVRAMRG

-267 PSARVVE
+267 PSTRVVE
-274 AALHASSWRLLSRV
+274 AALRASSWRLLSRV

-303 GTDTADV
+303 GTDTVDV

-317 DGTRDKQRE
+317 DGIRDKQRE
-326 RSSGRG
+326 RLSGRG

-344 GAQDAARVD
+344 GAQDVARVD

-368 TAVLPGDQ
+368 TAMLPGDQ
-376 GHDALS
+376 GRDTLS

-429 SAWRAGLRDPCGV
+429 SAWRAGLRDPNGA

-468 PLGSLCAARDGERG
+468 PLGGLCAARDGEHG

-497 HCDGARPVDGSGG
+497 HCDAARPVDGSG
-510 AGSSV
+510 V
-515 AVNAAARETTRET
+515 AVNAAARET
-528 GVGGCVY
+528 
-535 DGAQSGGDC
+535 S
-544 VHGGAQGGGGCAG
+544 
-557 GGVSGESSVAGGAGS
+557 
-572 DGVIAEA
+572 
-579 RTDARTHATVIAAEL
+579 
-594 GAPTG
+594 
-599 GGQASSLRET
+599 
-609 SRETDAGGCVHGGAQ
+609 
-624 GGGDCAGG
+624 
-632 GVSGESS
+632 
-639 VAGGAEARSDA
+639 
-650 RTHATVIA
+650 
-658 AELGAPTGGGQASSL
+658 
-673 RETPR
+673 R
-678 ETGASGCVHGGAQG
+678 ETGASGCVHGGAQS

-706 GEGSVTGGA
+706 GEGSVAGGA
-715 EARSDARTHAT
+715 EARTDARTHAT
-726 VIAAELGAPTGGGQ
+726 VIAAEPGVATGGGQ

>member
-1 MGCVDSAGPVRSG
+1 
-14 GSVDAVD
+14 
-21 SAGGSGDEAVAISSG
+21 
-36 SARVAGASHAAAET
+36 
-50 CGDAATDSRG
+50 
-60 VSGASGTAEKS
+60 
-71 LTGVA
+71 
-76 THEGAAVPSVP
+76 
-87 PMWRSSFPAMGT
+87 MWRSSFPAMGT

-157 AINGAHGSVDPTA
+157 AINGAHGSTDPTD
-170 AATDAGASATSSDT
+170 AATAPGASAVSSDI
-184 TKNSDAPHPTSHRP
+184 TKNSDAPHPTCHRP

-222 LLRDALRL
+222 LLRDALTL
-230 AEATGGAFNPLVGL
+230 AEATGGAFNPLVGP

-256 AFVAGTPLPPA
+256 AFVAGTPLPSA

-344 GAQDAARVD
+344 GAQDVARVD
-353 ASGARALVGCETDLG
+353 ASGARALVGFG
-368 TAVLPGDQ
+368 TFTGAAVLPGDQ
-376 GHDALS
+376 GRDALS

-429 SAWRAGLRDPCGV
+429 SAWRAGLRDPNGA

-482 VADSADDHARECAPE
+482 VADSADDHARECVPE
-497 HCDGARPVDGSGG
+497 HCDDARPADGSGV
-510 AGSSV
+510 S
-515 AVNAAARETTRET
+515 VNAAARETTRET
-528 GVGGCVY
+528 GVG
-535 DGAQSGGDC
+535 
-544 VHGGAQGGGGCAG
+544 
-557 GGVSGESSVAGGAGS
+557 
-572 DGVIAEA
+572 
-579 RTDARTHATVIAAEL
+579 
-594 GAPTG
+594 
-599 GGQASSLRET
+599 
-609 SRETDAGGCVHGGAQ
+609 
-624 GGGDCAGG
+624 
-632 GVSGESS
+632 
-639 VAGGAEARSDA
+639 
-650 RTHATVIA
+650 
-658 AELGAPTGGGQASSL
+658 
-673 RETPR
+673 
-678 ETGASGCVHGGAQG
+678 GCVHGGAQG

>member
-1 MGCVDSAGPVRSG
+1 MGAVRP
-14 GSVDAVD
+14 
-21 SAGGSGDEAVAISSG
+21 AGGAGDEAVAISSG
-36 SARVAGASHAAAET
+36 YARAAGASHAAAET

-60 VSGASGTAEKS
+60 VSGASGTAEKT

-76 THEGAAVPSVP
+76 AHEGAADAAL
-87 PMWRSSFPAMGT
+87 MWRSSFPAMGT

-106 GGEGMAI
+106 GGEGMTI

-131 RSSSEVSRLNAAF
+131 RSSSEVSRLNAAL
-144 RVDTSCVSDSGTL
+144 RVDTSCVPDSGTL
-157 AINGAHGSVDPTA
+157 AINGAHGSTSPTA
-170 AATDAGASATSSDT
+170 AGASATSSDT
-184 TKNSDAPHPTSHRP
+184 TKNSDALHPASHRP

-203 GACDAGGRQGLVVS
+203 GTCDAKVSPCLVVS

-222 LLRDALRL
+222 LLRDALTL
-230 AEATGGAFNPLVGL
+230 AEATGGAFNPLVGS

-256 AFVAGTPLPPA
+256 AFVAGAPLPPA

-303 GTDTADV
+303 GNDTADV
-310 GAPCVPG
+310 GVPCVPG

-332 EDAANSSGARSS
+332 EDAANSSGA
-344 GAQDAARVD
+344 QDVARVD
-353 ASGARALVGCETDLG
+353 ASGARALVSCETDTG
-368 TAVLPGDQ
+368 AAVLPGDQ
-376 GHDALS
+376 GRDALS

-429 SAWRAGLRDPCGV
+429 SAWRAGLRDPNGA
-442 PTAVSGVVELPVGD
+442 PTAVSGVVELPVDD

-468 PLGSLCAARDGERG
+468 PLGGLCAARDGERG
-482 VADSADDHARECAPE
+482 VADSADDYARECAPE
-497 HCDGARPVDGSGG
+497 HCDGARPVDGG
-510 AGSSV
+510 SV

-528 GVGGCVY
+528 G
-535 DGAQSGGDC
+535 ASGC

-594 GAPTG
+594 GVATG

-609 SRETDAGGCVHGGAQ
+609 TRETGVGGCVYGGAQ
-624 GGGDCAGG
+624 GGGDCVGVDASG
-632 GVSGESS
+632 GVSGAGS
-639 VAGGAEARSDA
+639 VAGGAEARTDA

-692 GGGCAGGDASGGVS
+692 GGGCAGGGVS